1 MTSELESTVPTK
13 QALVVGINQYE
24 DVAPLRY
31 ATNDAK
37 EFATA
42 LAMPEYN
49 FETLTILD
57 EKATAEQLT
66 ASLSSL
72 LKGPSDIKLI
82 FFAGHG
88 YAVDGGVYLSTFDAS
103 AENHGI
109 DLEWLR
115 DQVLATNDTV
125 IVILDCCH
133 AGAASVRNLASA
145 RTMSDRDIDLS
156 FGTLGSGKILLAAC
170 ASDEAAQELSAL
182 SHGVFTFHL
191 LEGLIGPAANFRG
204 IVTPFGLFD
213 YIATKAEEEGFS
225 KPVFKGEQ
233 AGSVILG
240 SGLSPIPQLNLQPA
254 AALAADVDQ
263 DAIRNLEQQATRHLN
278 NYLEQTFV
286 PYENWKTDGYH
297 KATQLLEPIIRW
309 FERTANENPELLASS
324 QFADAYSEAKARLIQ
339 LGAVSEGTFTGQG
352 QVTKRLGA
360 GAFGTVWQVDQP
372 GGGRLAYKIYHPTEI
387 EVKEKVARFDRGYRA
402 MRQLEHPHIV
412 KVHNDTRCPIG
423 FYMDFVDGPNLRDFV
438 GTVSDAG
445 EILELLIKIAETLQH
460 AHGRNVIHRD
470 VKPENI
476 VLQYDIESQTWNPY
490 LTDFDLAWFS
500 SATQLTKEAFGAIFY
515 ASPEQLSKPSSRMAH
530 APTTDVYSYGQL
542 CFFVATGSDP
552 VPFEGADNLSGLR
565 TRIGDW
571 RVAQAA
577 NIFADLYEK
586 CTYRDPVSRFQD
598 FRTISDLLFEALTL
612 IRETDPNE
620 QISQERFVAELV
632 YALAGLTDR
641 QGRLY
646 DGFNSLSGRSLITV
660 TDLTENSDG
669 FDITLRIEQD
679 SPSLA
684 GSTTEHARRR
694 LNTSLVKAMSE
705 YPNVTRRPGNQ
716 GSYQVFL
723 DVREIDANLRGVEHC
738 RSIVTR
744 AIDAIES
751 R

>member
-1 MTSELESTVPTK
+1 MPTK
-13 QALVVGINQYE
+13 QALAVGIDRYE
-24 DVAPLRY
+24 DMAPLRY
-31 ATNDAK
+31 AANDAN

-49 FETLTILD
+49 FETLTIID
-57 EKATAEQLT
+57 ENATTDELK
-66 ASLSSL
+66 SSVVSL
-72 LKGPSDIKLI
+72 LKGPADIKLI

-88 YAVDGGVYLSTFDAS
+88 HSDEEGAYLSTFDAS
-103 AENHGI
+103 DTNLGVS
-109 DLEWLR
+109 LEWLR
-115 DQVLATNDTV
+115 DQVLAAKNTV

-133 AGAASVRNLASA
+133 SGAASVRSLSHP
-145 RTMSDRDIDLS
+145 RGISDRDIDRS
-156 FGTLGSGKILLAAC
+156 FGTLGTGKILLAAC
-170 ASDEAAQELSAL
+170 ASDETTQENSVL

-213 YIATKAEEEGFS
+213 YIATKAEEEGFT

-233 AGSVILG
+233 AGSVIVG
-240 SGLSPIPQLNLQPA
+240 AGLSPIPQLNLQPA
-254 AALAADVDQ
+254 NPSVWDMGQ
-263 DAIRNLEQQATRHLN
+263 DIIGDLEQQATRHLN
-278 NYLEQTFV
+278 DYLEQTFV
-286 PYENWKTDGYH
+286 PYENWKTEGYH
-297 KATQLLEPIIRW
+297 KATQLLEPIMRW
-309 FERTANENPELLASS
+309 FERTANENPELLARPK
-324 QFADAYSEAKARLIQ
+324 FADAYSEAKARLTQ
-339 LGAVSEGTFTGQG
+339 LGAVSEGTFAGQG
-352 QVTKRLGA
+352 TVVKRLGA
-360 GAFGTVWQVDQP
+360 GAFGTVWEVVQP
-372 GGGRLAYKIYHPTEI
+372 DGGRLAYKIYHPTEI

-412 KVHNDTRCPIG
+412 RVYGDTRCPIG
-423 FYMDFVDGPNLRDFV
+423 FYMDFIDGPNLRDFV
-438 GTVSDAG
+438 GTISEAADLLA
-445 EILELLIKIAETLQH
+445 LLIKIAETLQH
-460 AHGRNVIHRD
+460 AHRRKVIHRD

-476 VLQYDIESQTWNPY
+476 VLQYDAPSQTWIPY

-515 ASPEQLSKPSSRMAH
+515 ASPEQLSKPSSWMAH
-530 APTTDVYSYGQL
+530 APTTDVYSFGQL

-552 VPFEGADNLSGLR
+552 VPFEGADNVSGLR

-577 NIFADLYEK
+577 NIFAELYEK
-586 CTYRDPVSRFQD
+586 CTDRDPARRLQD

-620 QISQERFVAELV
+620 QIDQERFVTELV
-632 YALAGLTDR
+632 YSLAGLSAR
-641 QGRLY
+641 QGRMY
-646 DGFNSLSGRSLITV
+646 DPFNSLSGRSLITV
-660 TDLTENSDG
+660 TDLAKGATG
-669 FDITLRIEQD
+669 LDITLRVEQD

-694 LNTSLVKAMSE
+694 LNASLDKAISE
-705 YPNVTRRPGNQ
+705 YPNVHRRPGTQ
-716 GSYQVFL
+716 GTYQVFL
-723 DVREIDANLRGVEHC
+723 DVRGIDANLRGVEHW